1 MKRIILFLALFVLA
15 IPSLAS
21 AKVVFNVGHTNSKN
35 IPEKSIEH
43 QTAYELFHNKK
54 LTNIQRA
61 DNSGKDYTFI
71 ISTTGKN
78 ANGVYFVTASVFVTH
93 TYHDTEEWDAI
104 YGGTIPD
111 RKLKSIFKND
121 TLSQAELQANYF
133 AVDKAISIANKD
145 YYIWK

>member
-1 MKRIILFLALFVLA
+1 MKRIILFLALFVLV

-21 AKVVFNVGHTNSKN
+21 AKVIFEVGNTNSKN
-35 IPEKSIEH
+35 IPKKSIEH

-54 LTNIQRA
+54 LTNIQSA

-78 ANGVYFVTASVFVTH
+78 ANGVYFSTTSVFVTH
-93 TYHDTEEWDAI
+93 TYHNTGEWDTT
-104 YGGTIPD
+104 YGGTISD
-111 RKLKSIFKND
+111 RKLESIFKND
-121 TLSQAELQANYF
+121 TLSQAELQVNYF
-133 AVDKAISIANKD
+133 GVDKAISIANKD